1 MNAKRLRMNLLVL
14 VAGCLCLAGVGYGG
28 YRGYKSHR
36 RAHFLERARLDLA
49 KSDIK
54 RALYDVRRVTRANP
68 RDVEAWR
75 LTAQIADALRSPGAL
90 LARSRVVELC
100 PHSTEDRLALAET
113 ALALRDYAT
122 ATNAL
127 EGIEGAGRNTAA
139 FHNVAGAVASAAGQP
154 ARAEKCFL
162 EATRLEPANPVPQLN
177 LAVIRLHGTNAAA
190 LEEARASLKRLSTT
204 ATNEVL
210 RCSALRE
217 LLIDAARNHHAE
229 AALALADALVQNTNS
244 VFKDKLLRL
253 DILRANQETGLNTAL
268 AAVEQEA
275 AGDPAKLHDLALW
288 QIANRSSKEA
298 MAWLQRLP
306 RSTQTNPPVALLIAE
321 GYTALH
327 DWPGLRSCLGSQN
340 WGDLDFLRHAF
351 LTRAVREQGLIDSS
365 RTEWEQA
372 LRFAQRDRVSLIMLL
387 RTAAQWNWTAEQ
399 ENLLWTIV
407 RQFPREQWAF
417 SALAQSL
424 FLTGQTRPLML
435 LYSERVKRYPA
446 DLAAKNNLAVTALL
460 LDAREFQPHEL
471 ARQIYEQSPTNAA
484 FASTYAFSLNLQK
497 KSVQALSVFERL
509 KPQQLEDPAIA
520 GYYGLVLRA
529 AGDQAKA
536 KRFLELGA
544 KAKLLPEERKLIE
557 RALAEG

>member
-1 MNAKRLRMNLLVL
+1 MRAKRLRTILRILLAVS
-14 VAGCLCLAGVGYGG
+14 LCLAGLGYGG
-28 YRGYKSHR
+28 YRGYQSLR
-36 RAHFLERARLDLA
+36 RAHFLQQARLDLA
-49 KSDIK
+49 KSEIK
-54 RALYDVRRVTRANP
+54 KALHNVQRVTRANP

-75 LTAQIADALRSPGAL
+75 LTAQMHDALRSPGAL
-90 LARSRVVELC
+90 LARKRIVELC
-100 PHSTEDRLALAET
+100 PHSAEDRLALAET

-127 EGIEGAGRNTAA
+127 EGIADTGRNTAA
-139 FHNVAGAVASAAGQP
+139 FQNIAGAVASAAGQT
-154 ARAEKCFL
+154 ARAEQCFL
-162 EATRLEPANPVPQLN
+162 AASRLEPANPVPQMN
-177 LAVIRLHGTNAAA
+177 LAVIRLHGTNALA
-190 LEEARASLKRLSTT
+190 LEDARACLKGLSTT
-204 ATNEVL
+204 ATNGVL

-217 LLIDAARNHHAE
+217 LLIDAARNHHPD
-229 AALALADALVQNTNS
+229 AALALADALLQNTNC

-253 DILRANQETGLNTAL
+253 DILRANRKNGLNTAL

-275 AGDPAKLHDLALW
+275 AGDPAKIHDLALW
-288 QIANRSSKEA
+288 QIANSSSTDA
-298 MAWLQRLP
+298 IAWLQNLP
-306 RSTQTNPPVALLIAE
+306 RSTQTNQPVALLIAE
-321 GYTALH
+321 CYTARR
-327 DWPGLRSCLGSQN
+327 DWPGLRTCLDSQN

-365 RTEWEQA
+365 RTQWQQA
-372 LRFAQRDRVSLIMLL
+372 LKLAQRDRASLIMLL
-387 RTAAQWNWTAEQ
+387 RLAAQWNWTPEQ

-407 RQFPREQWAF
+407 RQFPNDTSAF
-417 SALAQSL
+417 RALSQSL

-435 LYSERVKRYPA
+435 LYSERVNRYPA
-446 DLAAKNNLAVTALL
+446 DLAAKNNLALTALL
-460 LDAREFQPHEL
+460 LDAREFQPNEL
-471 ARQIYEQSPTNAA
+471 ARQIYEKSPTNAA

-497 KSVQALSVFERL
+497 RSVQALSVFERL

-557 RALAEG
+557 RALAES